1 MKNETTA
8 QCDCAKEYK
17 CNDLKQMTMH
27 RNNDYAKKEMKQNLE
42 SFSRSVLRC
51 CYPKEFFESDEY
63 LEMDLSKKLSMAL
76 NLCNIDEFIDCIIEE
91 D

>member
-1 MKNETTA
+1 
-8 QCDCAKEYK
+8 
-17 CNDLKQMTMH
+17 MTMH
-27 RNNDYAKKEMKQNLE
+27 RNSDYAKKEMKRNLE

-76 NLCNIDEFIDCIIEE
+76 NLCDIDDFIEYIME

>member
-1 MKNETTA
+1 
-8 QCDCAKEYK
+8 
-17 CNDLKQMTMH
+17 MH
-27 RNNDYAKKEMKQNLE
+27 RNSDYAKKEMKQNLE

-76 NLCNIDEFIDCIIEE
+76 NLCDIDDFIEYIME